1 MAQSS
6 SSGEQ
11 GARSRRDRTR
21 RGNGEGTITRRAGR
35 KSKPW
40 VGRVRL
46 QDGRRPTIYG
56 ETKEEVRLAI
66 QRLRAAE
73 ADGKPIVITAERL
86 GDLFELW
93 IQESVSKKRPKT
105 VASYESEA
113 RRNLLPVLGTKR
125 VREIRPAHVQAFVN
139 RLEQQGLS
147 PRTVRYNHAILRA
160 CWRWAWKMGLVA
172 DRELVS
178 QVEFEDRRKRANG
191 MTETARKRSIAVL
204 GPAGAAALLQALVGH
219 EMHALF
225 AVAIALGLR
234 PAEALGLRWRD
245 LDLKNEH
252 PRLAVNQTVQR
263 VRNSPSSEKRK
274 RSQVIFEDAAKTQAG
289 TGRVIVIPAPL
300 VAPLLL
306 QREYVL
312 GQQQACRTW
321 SEHDLVFPSS
331 RGTPLEERRVVKE
344 FKAALERAGLP
355 TTVRLYDLRHTAA
368 SLLYAQGVPPLQIAE
383 ILGHTDPNFT
393 VRTYTH
399 TWQELRSDA
408 AAKMGALLVA
418 SGALS
423 N

>member
-11 GARSRRDRTR
+11 DARSRRDRTR
-21 RGNGEGTITRRAGR
+21 RGNGEGSITRRAGR

-139 RLEQQGLS
+139 RLEQRGLS

-172 DRELVS
+172 DRDLVS
-178 QVEFEDRRKRANG
+178 QVEFDDRRKRANG
-191 MTETARKRSIAVL
+191 ITETARKRSIAVL
-204 GPAGAAALLQALVGH
+204 SPAGAAALLHALVGH

-274 RSQVIFEDAAKTQAG
+274 RSQVVFEDAAKTEWSCDDTPRFTARNRLPTAYLQAIQACDARHEINSSSCAVCADNRSRAYCARVVFG
-289 TGRVIVIPAPL
+289 VNWAGQSYPRGWRGHGRRSHTRSCCDRVGQCSAWTYSTASATGNNTRKVLPAPGWL
-300 VAPLLL
+300 A
-306 QREYVL
+306 
-312 GQQQACRTW
+312 
-321 SEHDLVFPSS
+321 
-331 RGTPLEERRVVKE
+331 
-344 FKAALERAGLP
+344 
-355 TTVRLYDLRHTAA
+355 
-368 SLLYAQGVPPLQIAE
+368 
-383 ILGHTDPNFT
+383 TDN
-393 VRTYTH
+393 
-399 TWQELRSDA
+399 
-408 AAKMGALLVA
+408 
-418 SGALS
+418 
-423 N
+423 

>member
-1 MAQSS
+1 MPRKNSTS
-6 SSGEQ
+6 EQ
-11 GARSRRDRTR
+11 QTYNRGDRSR
-21 RGNGEGTITRRAGR
+21 RGNGEGTVTRRAGR

-73 ADGKPIVITAERL
+73 ADGKPIVITADRL
-86 GDLFELW
+86 ADLFEVWLR
-93 IQESVSKKRPKT
+93 ESVSKKRPKT
-105 VASYESEA
+105 AASYESEA
-113 RRNLLPVLGTKR
+113 RRNLLPALGSKR
-125 VREIRPAHVQAFVN
+125 VRELKPAHVQALVN
-139 RLEQQGLS
+139 RLEHRSLS

-172 DRELVS
+172 DRDLVS
-178 QVEFEDRRKRANG
+178 QVEFDDRRKLANG
-191 MTETARKRSIAVL
+191 ASTTARKRSIEVL
-204 GPAGAAALLQALVGH
+204 SPAGAAALLQALVGH

-245 LDLKNEH
+245 LDLEREH
-252 PRLAVNQTVQR
+252 AVLTVNQTVQR
-263 VRNSPSSEKRK
+263 VRTNPGNQKRK
-274 RSQVIFEDAAKTQAG
+274 RSHVIFEDAAKTQAG
-289 TGRVIVIPAPL
+289 TGRVIVIPPPLLAPL
-300 VAPLLL
+300 SA
-306 QREYVL
+306 QRTYVL
-312 GQQQACRTW
+312 EQQQARGTW
-321 SEHDLVFPSS
+321 ADHDLVFPST
-331 RGTPLEERRVVKE
+331 RGTPLEERRVVSQ
-344 FKAALERAGLP
+344 FKVALERAGLP

-399 TWQELRSDA
+399 TWQELRNDA
-408 AAKMGALLVA
+408 AAKMGALLVS

-423 N
+423 S